1 MNDTV
6 ITRSGLERLNE
17 ELDYLST
24 TGRRQVAE
32 QIRTATAAEANVAE
46 NADYQGARDEQAL
59 LERRITVLT
68 RRLVEAT
75 IAEPDADNG
84 MVDVGERVRLRDL
97 DSGDRVEYELVGT
110 HEADPSEG
118 RVSAA
123 SPVGQALLGRRRGQI
138 AVVEAP
144 KGRQFRFKILA
155 IHPARTEP
163 SPGPAVTICPFA
175 PESARALRRRIAR
188 APRRQRGSL

>member
-17 ELDYLST
+17 EINYLT
-24 TGRRQVAE
+24 TIGRQQVAE
-32 QIRTATAAEANVAE
+32 RIRTATAAEANLAE

-59 LERRITVLT
+59 LERRIALLT
-68 RRLVEAT
+68 RRLVGAT
-75 IAEPDADNG
+75 IAEPDAENG
-84 MVDVGERVRLRDL
+84 VIDVGERVRLRDL

-110 HEADPSEG
+110 LEADPSKG
-118 RVSAA
+118 LVSAG

-144 KGRQFRFKILA
+144 KGRRFRFKILA
-155 IHPARTEP
+155 IQPAGAET
-163 SPGPAVTICPFA
+163 SVA
-175 PESARALRRRIAR
+175 
-188 APRRQRGSL
+188 QQ

>member
-6 ITRSGLERLNE
+6 ITRSGMERLNE
-17 ELDYLST
+17 ELNSLMT
-24 TGRRQVAE
+24 VGRQQVAE
-32 QIRTATAAEANVAE
+32 RIRIATRAEANVAE

-59 LERRITVLT
+59 LERRIALLT

-84 MVDVGERVRLRDL
+84 MVDVGERVRLRNL

-110 HEADPSEG
+110 LEADPSKG

-123 SPVGQALLGRRRGQI
+123 SPVGRALLGRRRGQI

-144 KGRQFRFKILA
+144 QGRQFRFKILA
-155 IHPARTEP
+155 IHPAGAQNATVP
-163 SPGPAVTICPFA
+163 
-175 PESARALRRRIAR
+175 L
-188 APRRQRGSL
+188 